1 MDSNNQ
7 QLTQPMSICEE
18 ADKIVTN
25 DRQASYGT
33 PAENFRITADMLNA
47 AGFCFR
53 GGKLKAE
60 DVGLMMILVK
70 AARQSFKHKRDS
82 LVDICGYAK
91 CIDMILEAK
100 QN

>member
-1 MDSNNQ
+1 
-7 QLTQPMSICEE
+7 MSICEE

-91 CIDMILEAK
+91 CIDMILEEK
-100 QN
+100 K

>member
-1 MDSNNQ
+1 MDSNPR
-7 QLTQPMSICEE
+7 LPQPMSICEE

-53 GGKLKAE
+53 GEKLKAE

-91 CIDMILEAK
+91 CIDMIHEDK